1 MNLSSVGMAI
11 IGVALFF
18 DFINGFH
25 DSSNVVATMISSRAM
40 SARKALTLS
49 AVAHFCGPFL
59 FGVAVATTIGHDV
72 VDPKAITVAVILAAL
87 LAAIIWNLAT
97 WYFGIPSSSSHAL
110 VGGLI
115 GAVSVD
121 FGFAM
126 IQIRGLLKVT
136 IALFISP
143 ILGLVIGYLLM
154 RLVLFLARGASPRI
168 NWFFKRSQVIT
179 SLALALSHGTNDA
192 QKTMGIIAMALVTIG
207 YSSEFSVPW
216 WVILL
221 SAAAISLGTALGG
234 WRIIRTLGG
243 KFYKIRPVH
252 GFTAQ
257 IASAFIILGAAFLGG
272 PVSTTHVVSSAIL
285 GVGSAKRVSRV
296 RWNVAGN
303 IVTTWVLTIPASA
316 LLAASLQ
323 LLIRF
328 LLQA

>member
-1 MNLSSVGMAI
+1 LNLPIVAI
-11 IGVALFF
+11 AIVGVALFF

-40 SARKALTLS
+40 SARKALVMS

-72 VDPKAITVAVILAAL
+72 IDPKAITIAVIFAAL
-87 LAAIIWNLAT
+87 FAAIVWNIIT
-97 WYFGIPSSSSHAL
+97 WAFGIPSSSSHAL
-110 VGGLI
+110 IGGLI

-126 IQIRGLLKVT
+126 IQMRGLLKII

-143 ILGLVIGYLLM
+143 ILGLIAGYLLM
-154 RLVLFLARGASPRI
+154 KLVLFLARGASPRI
-168 NWFFKRSQVIT
+168 NWFFKRSQIVT

-192 QKTMGIIAMALVTIG
+192 QKTMGIIAMALVALG
-207 YSSEFSVPW
+207 HLSEFSIPW
-216 WVILL
+216 WVVAL
-221 SAAAISLGTALGG
+221 SAGAMSLGTASGG

-243 KFYKIRPVH
+243 RFYKIRPVH

-257 IASAFIILGAAFLGG
+257 LTSAFIILGAAFLGG

-285 GVGSAKRVSRV
+285 GVGSARRISRV

-303 IVTTWVLTIPASA
+303 ILAAWVFTIPASA
-316 LLAASLQ
+316 LLAA
-323 LLIRF
+323 LLYLLVRF
-328 LLQA
+328 LI

>member
-1 MNLSSVGMAI
+1 LNLSSVGIII

-40 SARKALTLS
+40 SARKALALS
-49 AVAHFCGPFL
+49 AVAHFCSPFL
-59 FGVAVATTIGHDV
+59 FGVAVATTLGHEV
-72 VDPKAITVAVILAAL
+72 VDPKAINMVVIFAAL
-87 LAAIIWNLAT
+87 LAAIIWNLVT

-121 FGFAM
+121 FGFAV
-126 IQIRGLLKVT
+126 IQMRGLLKII

-143 ILGLVIGYLLM
+143 ILGLLVGYLLM
-154 RLVLFLARGASPRI
+154 RLVLFLARGASPRV
-168 NWFFKRSQVIT
+168 NWIFKRGQLIT

-192 QKTMGIIAMALVTIG
+192 QKTMGIIAMALVTMG
-207 YSSEFSVPW
+207 YSAEFSVPW

-221 SAAAISLGTALGG
+221 SATAISLGTALGG
-234 WRIIRTLGG
+234 WRIIRTLGT

-257 IASAFIILGAAFLGG
+257 VASALIILGAAFLGG

-303 IVTTWVLTIPASA
+303 IITTWVLTIPASA
-316 LLAASLQ
+316 LLAV
-323 LLIRF
+323 LLHLVIHL
-328 LLQA
+328 LLQS